1 MSEILEKSVV
11 QYIVLTTDTKAV
23 TIASEN
29 NTWND
34 KDNGAKID

>member
-29 NTWND
+29 NTW
-34 KDNGAKID
+34 KHLEMITV